1 MGNPFS
7 SSHPA
12 EDRRWESH
20 SPFRP
25 LLGLLATSVLL
36 GVVHSSSWLAL
47 TVHYAGAG
55 PDSVHYGL
63 DSTVYCSCPGR
74 VTRGTAC

>member
-7 SSHPA
+7 SSYPA

-47 TVHYAGAG
+47 AVHFANAG
-55 PDSVHYGL
+55 PGSAHYGL
-63 DSTVYCSCPGR
+63 DSTVYCSCPAPA
-74 VTRGTAC
+74 RGTAAC